1 MAAYA
6 AVDLVEV
13 YGSGGK
19 AVYELGGVTAEFA
32 TASDVCAVV
41 WDIRLARICRCG
53 HFHAAHLHYR
63 SGSECSLC
71 SDCPRYRSASGLV
84 ARALHLLT
92 RHSGAR

>member
-1 MAAYA
+1 MAAVA
-6 AVDLVEV
+6 ALDLVKV
-13 YGSGGK
+13 YGSGGT
-19 AVYELGGVTAEFA
+19 AVYELGVTAEFA

-41 WDIRLARICRCG
+41 WDIRLGRTCRCG

-84 ARALHLLT
+84 ARAVDLLT
-92 RHSGAR
+92 RHSGTR